1 MTFVVNNQNQNIN
14 WKKEKKKRKKINDG
28 KKILKKEN
36 DVNN

>member
-1 MTFVVNNQNQNIN
+1 MAFVVNNQNQNIN

-28 KKILKKEN
+28 KKMMKKEN